1 MRYANNIEEK
11 WDSIMNNQVKEI
23 IRKTVLEMLTNS
35 VSAHN
40 IRKMADKHAEKV
52 HFVPIRYRIIGGIL
66 QGLNIKFGNFIE
78 KLLSNIVEID
88 AGVEPMKDS
97 GKKIVLYFTPETDA
111 LIDSYITERQLPNSP
126 DDCSQSFSN
135 LLDKILTIEHA
146 APHEQRQGITK
157 DIDGLFKTDDGMIVY
172 TELKYNDDHDTGK
185 FVDINRKFI
194 KTWAGL
200 AVRYQIQSKDELFP
214 ILYYFNATK
223 RYGPIYTPSSN
234 IMRGPQLFDR
244 FLHISYADVDR
255 YLSEIGDD
263 PEILAVFDNMYN
275 TVRNQQL

>member
-1 MRYANNIEEK
+1 M
-11 WDSIMNNQVKEI
+11 SNQVKQI
-23 IRKTVLEMLTNS
+23 IRQTVSEMLADS
-35 VSAHN
+35 MSAQN
-40 IRKMADKHAEKV
+40 IRRMAEKHAEKV

-78 KLLSNIVEID
+78 QLLRNIVEMD
-88 AGVEPMKDS
+88 TGVQVMPDS
-97 GKKIVLYFTPETDA
+97 GKKIKLFFTPETDA
-111 LIDSYITERQLPNSP
+111 LIDGYITERQLPNSP
-126 DDCSQSFSN
+126 DDCSKAFSH
-135 LLDKILTIEHA
+135 LLNRILEIEHA
-146 APHEQRQGITK
+146 ATDDQRQGITK
-157 DIDGLFKTDDGMIVY
+157 DVDGLFQTDDGLIVY

-200 AVRYQIQSKDELFP
+200 AVRYQIQSKDELLP

-234 IMRGPQLFDR
+234 IMRGSQLFDR

-255 YLSEIGDD
+255 YMAEIGDD
-263 PEILAVFDNMYN
+263 PEILAIFDKMYS
-275 TVRNQQL
+275 TVRNLKL

>member
-1 MRYANNIEEK
+1 M
-11 WDSIMNNQVKEI
+11 SNQVKQI
-23 IRKTVLEMLTNS
+23 IRQTVSEMLADSMS
-35 VSAHN
+35 VQN
-40 IRKMADKHAEKV
+40 IRRMAEKHAEKV

-78 KLLSNIVEID
+78 QLLGNIVEMD
-88 AGVEPMKDS
+88 TGVKVMSDS
-97 GKKIVLYFTPETDA
+97 GKKIRLFFTPETDA
-111 LIDSYITERQLPNSP
+111 LIDGYITERQLPDSP
-126 DDCSQSFSN
+126 DDCSKAFSS
-135 LLDKILTIEHA
+135 LLDRILEIERA
-146 APHEQRQGITK
+146 ATDEQRQGITK
-157 DIDGLFKTDDGMIVY
+157 DVDGLFQTDEGLIVY

-200 AVRYQIQSKDELFP
+200 AVRYKIQSKDELLP

-234 IMRGPQLFDR
+234 IMRGSQLFDR

-255 YLSEIGDD
+255 YMAEIGDD
-263 PEILAVFDNMYN
+263 PEILAIFDKMYSL
-275 TVRNQQL
+275 VRSLKL